1 MVELLLAILLAV
13 VALYLALVKSE
24 KWYRRNQ
31 VVQRL
36 HHNVNNSAADEDEAA
51 RRSPFAGF
59 SARLTQSSL
68 MRDDFAE
75 MYKALRYTGRPTE
88 QIQLIYL
95 LSCWLLPVVLVI
107 VGALWYGLFGAL
119 AGFAIGFVGSRR
131 YIRSVA
137 SRACYQQ
144 NLEAI
149 ELAHVLRMMLEA
161 GLSIERGFRI
171 AALQARPLIP
181 TLVYRLDRFNRL
193 MDSGADRGA
202 ALDDIGEGKE
212 IPVLH
217 NLTRLLKQAG
227 SLGGSITASID
238 QIIQEALEVERG
250 QIKERVNKLGAK
262 MTVVMMVLMMPAL
275 FIIIGGPAG
284 INIIDAL
291 TR

>member
-1 MVELLLAILLAV
+1 MVELLLAILLAI

-36 HHNVNNSAADEDEAA
+36 HHNVSNNAADEDDAA

-68 MRDDFAE
+68 MRNDFAE
-75 MYKALRYTGRPTE
+75 MYKALRYTGRPVE

-107 VGALWYGLFGAL
+107 IGALWYGLFGAL
-119 AGFAIGFVGSRR
+119 AGFALGFVGSRR

-137 SRACYQQ
+137 NRACYRQ

-238 QIIQEALEVERG
+238 QIIQEALDVERG
-250 QIKERVNKLGAK
+250 QIKEQVNKLGAK
-262 MTVVMMVLMMPAL
+262 MTVVMMALMLPAL

-284 INIIDAL
+284 MNIIDAL